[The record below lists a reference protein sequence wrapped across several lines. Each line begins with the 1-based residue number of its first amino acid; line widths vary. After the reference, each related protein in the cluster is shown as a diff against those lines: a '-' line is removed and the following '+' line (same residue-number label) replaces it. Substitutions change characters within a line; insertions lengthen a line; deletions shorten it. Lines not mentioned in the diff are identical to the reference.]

1 MLFSFAAL
9 NDYNEGDGEGAR
21 EGRVTFPLLKEER
34 SVAHTR
40 AHVMY
45 FASLDLVLRAL
56 IWGAALLSPL
66 LSLARSKSFAF
77 SRIVSHV
84 APADDYKERYVSR
97 SKVTRQRRTN
107 CTMRWRGAL
116 TQLCKFLSGR
126 LGVKANVHALMLF
139 GSEKLYIVN

>member
-45 FASLDLVLRAL
+45 FASLDLVLHAL
-56 IWGAALLSPL
+56 IWGAGGVTQSARPLHSPDLKALP
-66 LSLARSKSFAF
+66 SLESAHT
-77 SRIVSHV
+77 SRL
-84 APADDYKERYVSR
+84 APSDYKE
-97 SKVTRQRRTN
+97 
-107 CTMRWRGAL
+107 
-116 TQLCKFLSGR
+116 LSMSYAP
-126 LGVKANVHALMLF
+126 K
-139 GSEKLYIVN
+139 